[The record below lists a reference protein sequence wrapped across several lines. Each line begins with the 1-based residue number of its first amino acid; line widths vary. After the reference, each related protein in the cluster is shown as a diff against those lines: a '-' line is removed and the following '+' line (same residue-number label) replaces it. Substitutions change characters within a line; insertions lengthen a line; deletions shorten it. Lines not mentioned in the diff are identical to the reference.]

1 MSAFDWHDF
10 DADRLAEGI
19 RAGTGGPDGEKTV
32 WAFEQVL
39 GAARVDEG
47 LLEYVVVAAVCLLAR
62 AWDCSP
68 RSVLEAFF
76 RRSVPDELWRERYL
90 PLFD

>member
-1 MSAFDWHDF
+1 MSVVDWHGF
-10 DADRLAEGI
+10 DAERLAGEI
-19 RAGTGGPDGEKTV
+19 RVGTGGADAEKTV
-32 WAFEQVL
+32 WAFEQAL

-47 LLEYVVVAAVCLLAR
+47 LLEYFLVASVCLLAK
-62 AWDCSP
+62 AWECSP

-90 PLFD
+90 PLFE